1 MKKKLKAVRG
11 MEVLGTGEKYYF
23 LKSVAKAGLSDQE
36 TGHREKA

>member
-1 MKKKLKAVRG
+1 
-11 MEVLGTGEKYYF
+11 MEVLETGEYYF